1 MATERGIDRGAY
13 FELPFQLL
21 SRFDNDPLNI
31 STWEFRA
38 DFRSDPADTDPVLTT
53 TTSGGHWV
61 VPDGQGVNGKLRL
74 VLTPE
79 QTAAL
84 PLGILH
90 ADLMRTDSALGRM
103 KLIASLRIPVGD
115 PITRST

>member
-1 MATERGIDRGAY
+1 MATERGIDRGTY

-21 SRFDNDPLNI
+21 ARFNSEPLNI

-38 DFRSDPADTDPVLTT
+38 DFRADPADETPALTT
-53 TTSGGHWV
+53 TSAGGQWV
-61 VPDGQGVNGKLRL
+61 VPDGEGENGKLRL
-74 VLTPE
+74 VLTPL

-84 PLGILH
+84 PVGALY

-103 KLIASLRIPVGD
+103 KLIASLRIPVAD